1 MRLTGY
7 EIKKL
12 MTQIP
17 LWIAFIGLFV
27 GNLFLLF
34 MIQKKEAA
42 YVYVYQQKDQYIAF
56 CEGNE
61 QADELGFYEADLEEQ
76 KRYLDSYREFI
87 SQMQDRSKAM
97 ENVISEGNHY
107 LTDNIRKTC
116 HDFSAVA
123 KASVTVDNC
132 FGIKALAEYQYGIFF
147 AISFQGVLTWYLLFY
162 ERNRKLF
169 ILIKGCKNG
178 HHVTIW
184 SYLKEEAD
192 EIREKRE
199 NPSKLPGVHIPEEIE
214 ITTDLQGSVEGKD
227 VIIIDDMIS
236 SGESMLD
243 TAKELKRRKAR
254 KVFICTT
261 FGLFTNGLKK
271 FDEYYENGVIDRVLT
286 TNLIY
291 QTPELL
297 SKPYYIDVDMSKYIA
312 LIIDNLNHDSSL
324 SELLNPTKR
333 INRLLER
340 YRAGER

>member
-178 HHVTIW
+178 HHVTA
-184 SYLKEEAD
+184 Y
-192 EIREKRE
+192 
-199 NPSKLPGVHIPEEIE
+199 SKLF
-214 ITTDLQGSVEGKD
+214 L
-227 VIIIDDMIS
+227 
-236 SGESMLD
+236 
-243 TAKELKRRKAR
+243 
-254 KVFICTT
+254 
-261 FGLFTNGLKK
+261 
-271 FDEYYENGVIDRVLT
+271 
-286 TNLIY
+286 
-291 QTPELL
+291 LL
-297 SKPYYIDVDMSKYIA
+297 SGGVLYTLLQETSVVLFLKWMMDMAI
-312 LIIDNLNHDSSL
+312 
-324 SELLNPTKR
+324 
-333 INRLLER
+333 
-340 YRAGER
+340 

>member
-178 HHVTIW
+178 HHVTA
-184 SYLKEEAD
+184 Y
-192 EIREKRE
+192 
-199 NPSKLPGVHIPEEIE
+199 SKLFLLLSGGGTVYLVTGNQCCFVPEM
-214 ITTDLQGSVEGKD
+214 D
-227 VIIIDDMIS
+227 VWIWQYEQTRTVGFSFPQLPVCI
-236 SGESMLD
+236 
-243 TAKELKRRKAR
+243 KRRAGHR
-254 KVFICTT
+254 TAYFSSCGTVPA
-261 FGLFTNGLKK
+261 
-271 FDEYYENGVIDRVLT
+271 DRVCSF
-286 TNLIY
+286 Y
-291 QTPELL
+291 GG
-297 SKPYYIDVDMSKYIA
+297 
-312 LIIDNLNHDSSL
+312 H
-324 SELLNPTKR
+324 
-333 INRLLER
+333 
-340 YRAGER
+340 AGEIGNWSFHCHDASYDMRICSVPFHCCHGNPAGM